1 MSFTTRPEIH
11 GVFGVVGS
19 THWLASQHAMA
30 VLEKGGNA
38 FDAAVTGGFVL
49 QVVEPHLN
57 GPLGDMP
64 ALTWSA
70 KEQKVRVVCGQGP
83 APEAATIEAYTSRGL
98 DVIPGSGLLA
108 PCVPGATDAWLL
120 MLQDHGTIT
129 LEEAL
134 RPAIDLAGGGFPVV
148 EHMTRT
154 IDSVAE
160 LFRDEW
166 TTSAAIWLDHGEAP
180 KPGRLWRNPDQA
192 AFYEGLVAEGAAASG
207 GRDAAINAAR
217 RALREGFVAE
227 AIDNFSRNTE
237 AMDVSGKRHSGLL
250 TGSDLAA
257 WQAHYED
264 ALTYNFGDYTIAK
277 PGPWSQGPVFLQQL
291 ALLNGTDIGAMDPMG
306 PDFIHIVVE
315 AAKLAYADREAFY
328 GDPNFVDVPMGELLS
343 RGYNNRRRALI
354 DPNVASMEL
363 RPGEIAG
370 FSSEIGVGSAQRIF
384 GPGVG
389 EPTMDKLEGDQAT
402 TGMTSGPVDG
412 DTCHI
417 DVIDKD
423 GNMVSA
429 TPSGGWLQSSPAIP
443 ALGCCLGTRAQMF
456 WLKEGLPGSLAPG
469 KRPRTTLSPSFAL
482 REGEAYM
489 PFGTPGGDGQDQW
502 TVIFFLRHIL
512 HGMNLQE
519 AIDAPTFQSHHFP
532 SSFFPR
538 QAEPGRLVLEGRYP
552 QATVN
557 ALADKGHKVEVGGP
571 WTQGRIS
578 ACAKDGELLKAAANP
593 RLMQGYAVGR

>member
-1 MSFTTRPEIH
+1 MFTTRPELH
-11 GVFGVVGS
+11 GVFGVVAS

-38 FDAAVTGGFVL
+38 FDAAVVGGFVL

-64 ALTWSA
+64 AIIYPA
-70 KEQKVRVVCGQGP
+70 KERRARIVCGQGP
-83 APEAATIEAYTSRGL
+83 APAKATIARMKSFGL

-120 MLQDHGTIT
+120 MLRDYGTIS

-134 RPAIDLAGGGFPVV
+134 QPAIELAGGGYPVV
-148 EHMTRT
+148 DHMTRT
-154 IDSVAE
+154 IDSVAA

-166 TTSAAIWLDHGEAP
+166 ITSAAIWLDHGTAP
-180 KPGRLWRNPDQA
+180 RPGRRWQNLAQA
-192 AFYEGLVAEGAAASG
+192 NFYQSLIAAGDKGDRETRIDGARSCLKTGFIAE
-207 GRDAAINAAR
+207 
-217 RALREGFVAE
+217 E
-227 AIDNFSRNTE
+227 IDRFCETTE
-237 AMDVSGKRHSGLL
+237 AMDVSGERHSGLL
-250 TGSDLAA
+250 TGDDLARWSA
-257 WQAHYED
+257 SFEEPLSLD
-264 ALTYNFGDYTIAK
+264 FGPYTVVK
-277 PGPWSQGPVFLQQL
+277 PGAWSQGPVFLQQL
-291 ALLNGTDIGAMDPMG
+291 ALLDGMGLEDMDPLG
-306 PDFIHIVVE
+306 ADFIHTVTE

-328 GDPNFVDVPMGELLS
+328 GDPNFVDVPIKTLLS
-343 RGYNNRRRALI
+343 SEYNAERRKLVDPELASLQLLPGMIEGFGNRI
-354 DPNVASMEL
+354 
-363 RPGEIAG
+363 GEG
-370 FSSEIGVGSAQRIF
+370 RSERSF

-389 EPTMDKLEGDQAT
+389 EPTMDKIDGQ
-402 TGMTSGPVDG
+402 TSGPVDG

-417 DVIDKD
+417 DVIDKN
-423 GNMVSA
+423 GNMVAA

-443 ALGCCLGTRAQMF
+443 KLGVCLGTRAQMF
-456 WLKEGLPGSLAPG
+456 WLDEGLPGSLAPG

-482 REGEAYM
+482 RDGEPYM

-502 TVIFFLRHIL
+502 TLIFFLRHIL
-512 HGMNLQE
+512 HGFNLQE

-552 QATVN
+552 AKTLEELKRRGH
-557 ALADKGHKVEVGGP
+557 LAETAGP

>member
-1 MSFTTRPEIH
+1 MFTTRPELH
-11 GVFGVVGS
+11 GVFGVVAS

-38 FDAAVTGGFVL
+38 FDAAVVGGFVL

-64 ALTWSA
+64 AIIYPA
-70 KEQKVRVVCGQGP
+70 KERRARIVCGQGP
-83 APEAATIEAYTSRGL
+83 APAKATIARMKSFGL

-120 MLQDHGTIT
+120 MLRDYGTIS

-134 RPAIDLAGGGFPVV
+134 QPAIELAGGGYPVV
-148 EHMTRT
+148 DHMTRT
-154 IDSVAE
+154 IDSVAA

-166 TTSAAIWLDHGEAP
+166 ITSAAIWLDHGTAP
-180 KPGRLWRNPDQA
+180 RPGRRWQNLAQA
-192 AFYEGLVAEGAAASG
+192 NFYQSLIAAGDKGDRETRIDGARSCLKTGFIAE
-207 GRDAAINAAR
+207 
-217 RALREGFVAE
+217 E
-227 AIDNFSRNTE
+227 IDRFCETTE
-237 AMDVSGKRHSGLL
+237 AMDVSGERHSGLL
-250 TGSDLAA
+250 TGDDLARWSA
-257 WQAHYED
+257 SFEEPLSLD
-264 ALTYNFGDYTIAK
+264 FGPYTVVK
-277 PGPWSQGPVFLQQL
+277 PGAWSQGPVFLQQL
-291 ALLNGTDIGAMDPMG
+291 ALLDGMGLEDMDPLG
-306 PDFIHIVVE
+306 ADFIHTVTE

-328 GDPNFVDVPMGELLS
+328 GDPNFVDVPIKTLLS
-343 RGYNNRRRALI
+343 SEYNAERRKLVDPELASLQLLPGMIEGFGNRI
-354 DPNVASMEL
+354 
-363 RPGEIAG
+363 GEG
-370 FSSEIGVGSAQRIF
+370 RSERSF

-389 EPTMDKLEGDQAT
+389 EPTMDKIDGQ
-402 TGMTSGPVDG
+402 TSGPVDG

-417 DVIDKD
+417 DVIDKN

-443 ALGCCLGTRAQMF
+443 KLGVCLGTRAQMF
-456 WLKEGLPGSLAPG
+456 WLDEGLPGSLAPG

-482 REGEAYM
+482 RDGEPYM

-502 TVIFFLRHIL
+502 TLIFFLRHIL
-512 HGMNLQE
+512 HSFNLQE

-552 QATVN
+552 AKTLEELKRRGH
-557 ALADKGHKVEVGGP
+557 LAETAGP

>member
-1 MSFTTRPEIH
+1 MFTTRPELH
-11 GVFGVVGS
+11 GVFGVVAS

-38 FDAAVTGGFVL
+38 FDAAVVGGFVL

-64 ALTWSA
+64 AIIYSV
-70 KEQKVRVVCGQGP
+70 KERRARIVCGQGP
-83 APEAATIEAYTSRGL
+83 APAKATIARMKSFGL

-120 MLQDHGTIT
+120 MLRDYGTIS

-134 RPAIDLAGGGFPVV
+134 QPAIELAGGGYPVV
-148 EHMTRT
+148 DHMTRT
-154 IDSVAE
+154 IDSVAA

-166 TTSAAIWLDHGEAP
+166 ITSAAIWLDHGTAP
-180 KPGRLWRNPDQA
+180 RPGRRWQNLAQA
-192 AFYEGLVAEGAAASG
+192 NFYQSLIAAGDKGDRETRIDGARSCLKTGFIAE
-207 GRDAAINAAR
+207 
-217 RALREGFVAE
+217 E
-227 AIDNFSRNTE
+227 IDRFCETTE
-237 AMDVSGKRHSGLL
+237 AMDVSGERHSGLL
-250 TGSDLAA
+250 TGDDLARWSA
-257 WQAHYED
+257 SFEEPLSLD
-264 ALTYNFGDYTIAK
+264 FGPYTVVK
-277 PGPWSQGPVFLQQL
+277 PGAWSQGPVFLQQL
-291 ALLNGTDIGAMDPMG
+291 ALLDGMGLEDMDPLG
-306 PDFIHIVVE
+306 ADFIHTVTE

-328 GDPNFVDVPMGELLS
+328 GDPNFVDVPIKTLLS
-343 RGYNNRRRALI
+343 SEYNAERRKLI
-354 DPNVASMEL
+354 DPELASL
-363 RPGEIAG
+363 QLLPGMIEG
-370 FSSEIGVGSAQRIF
+370 FGNRIGEGRSERSF

-389 EPTMDKLEGDQAT
+389 EPTMDKIDGQ
-402 TGMTSGPVDG
+402 TSGPVDG

-417 DVIDKD
+417 DVIDKN
-423 GNMVSA
+423 GNMVAA

-443 ALGCCLGTRAQMF
+443 KLGVCLGTRAQMF
-456 WLKEGLPGSLAPG
+456 WLDEGLPGSLAPG

-482 REGEAYM
+482 RDGEPYM

-502 TVIFFLRHIL
+502 TLIFFLRHIL
-512 HGMNLQE
+512 HGFNLQE

-552 QATVN
+552 AKTLEELKRRGH
-557 ALADKGHKVEVGGP
+557 LAETAGP

>member
-1 MSFTTRPEIH
+1 MFTTRPELH
-11 GVFGVVGS
+11 GVFGVVAS

-38 FDAAVTGGFVL
+38 FDAAVVGGFVL

-64 ALTWSA
+64 AIIYPA
-70 KEQKVRVVCGQGP
+70 KERRARIVCGQGP
-83 APEAATIEAYTSRGL
+83 APAKATIARMKSFGL

-120 MLQDHGTIT
+120 MLRDYGTIS

-134 RPAIDLAGGGFPVV
+134 QPAIELAGGGYPVV
-148 EHMTRT
+148 DHMTRT
-154 IDSVAE
+154 IDSVAA

-166 TTSAAIWLDHGEAP
+166 ITSAAIWLDHGTAP
-180 KPGRLWRNPDQA
+180 RPGRRWRNLAQA
-192 AFYEGLVAEGAAASG
+192 NFYQSLIAAGDKGDRETRIDGARSCLKTGFIAE
-207 GRDAAINAAR
+207 
-217 RALREGFVAE
+217 E
-227 AIDNFSRNTE
+227 IDRFCETTE
-237 AMDVSGKRHSGLL
+237 AMDVSGERHSGLL
-250 TGSDLAA
+250 TGDDLARWSA
-257 WQAHYED
+257 SFEEPLSLD
-264 ALTYNFGDYTIAK
+264 FGPYTVVK
-277 PGPWSQGPVFLQQL
+277 PGAWSQGPVFLQQL
-291 ALLNGTDIGAMDPMG
+291 ALLDGMGLEDMDPLG
-306 PDFIHIVVE
+306 ADFIHTVTE

-328 GDPNFVDVPMGELLS
+328 GDPNFVDVPIKTLLS
-343 RGYNNRRRALI
+343 SEYNAERRKLI
-354 DPNVASMEL
+354 DPELASL
-363 RPGEIAG
+363 QLLPGMVEG
-370 FSSEIGVGSAQRIF
+370 FGNRIGEGRSERSF

-389 EPTMDKLEGDQAT
+389 EPTMDKIDGQ
-402 TGMTSGPVDG
+402 TSGPVDG

-443 ALGCCLGTRAQMF
+443 KLGVCLGTRAQMF
-456 WLKEGLPGSLAPG
+456 WLEEGLPGSLAPG

-482 REGEAYM
+482 RDGEPYM

-502 TVIFFLRHIL
+502 TLIFFLRHIL
-512 HGMNLQE
+512 HGFNLQE

-552 QATVN
+552 TRTLEELQRRGH
-557 ALADKGHKVEVGGP
+557 LAETAGP

>member
-1 MSFTTRPEIH
+1 MFTTRPELH

-30 VLEKGGNA
+30 TLEKGGNA
-38 FDAAVTGGFVL
+38 FDAAVVGGFVL

-64 ALTWSA
+64 ALIWPA
-70 KEQKVRVVCGQGP
+70 REGRVRVVCGQGP
-83 APEAATIEAYTSRGL
+83 APAKATIPTMKALGL

-120 MLQDHGTIT
+120 MLRDYGTIT

-134 RPAIDLAGGGFPVV
+134 RPAIDLAGGGYPVV

-166 TTSAAIWLDHGEAP
+166 TTSADVWLVHGKAP
-180 KPGRLWRNPDQA
+180 KPGRLWRNPAQA
-192 AFYEGLVAEGAAASG
+192 ALYQGLLDCGSG
-207 GRDAAINAAR
+207 DRDARIEAAR
-217 RALREGFVAE
+217 AALRTGFVADE
-227 AIDNFSRNTE
+227 IDRFARETE
-237 AMDVSGKRHSGLL
+237 AMDVSGERHSGLIS
-250 TGSDLAA
+250 GDDLAG
-257 WQAHYED
+257 WQAHYDEP
-264 ALTYNFGDYTIAK
+264 LTQNFGRYTVAK

-291 ALLNGTDIGAMDPMG
+291 ALLDGMGLEAMDPMG
-306 PDFIHIVVE
+306 ADFIHTVAE
-315 AAKLAYADREAFY
+315 AAKLAYADREAYY
-328 GDPNFVDVPMGELLS
+328 GDPNFVDVPMETLLS
-343 RGYNNRRRALI
+343 PEYTAERRGLI
-354 DPNVASMEL
+354 DPSLASLAL
-363 RPGEIAG
+363 RPGQIAG
-370 FSSEIGVGSAQRIF
+370 FDNRIGQGRAERAF

-389 EPTMDKLEGDQAT
+389 EPTMDKLEGA
-402 TGMTSGPVDG
+402 TSGPVDG

-417 DVIDKD
+417 DVIDRD

-443 ALGCCLGTRAQMF
+443 AFGCGLGTRAQMF
-456 WLKEGLPGSLAPG
+456 WLEEGLPGSLAPG

-482 REGEAYM
+482 RDGEAYM

-502 TVIFFLRHIL
+502 TVIFFLRHVL
-512 HGMNLQE
+512 HGFNLQE

-552 QATVN
+552 
-557 ALADKGHKVEVGGP
+557 ADVVHDLERRGHKVESGGP

>member
-1 MSFTTRPEIH
+1 MFTTRPELH
-11 GVFGVVGS
+11 GVFGVVAS

-38 FDAAVTGGFVL
+38 FDAAVVGGFVL

-64 ALTWSA
+64 AIIYPA
-70 KEQKVRVVCGQGP
+70 KERRARIVCGQGP
-83 APEAATIEAYTSRGL
+83 APAKATIARMKSFGL

-120 MLQDHGTIT
+120 MLRDYGTIS

-134 RPAIDLAGGGFPVV
+134 QPAIELAGGGYPVV
-148 EHMTRT
+148 DHMTRT
-154 IDSVAE
+154 IDSVAA

-166 TTSAAIWLDHGEAP
+166 ITSAAIWLDHGTAP
-180 KPGRLWRNPDQA
+180 RPGRRWQNLAQA
-192 AFYEGLVAEGAAASG
+192 NFYQSLIAAGDKGDRETRIDGARSCLKTGFIAE
-207 GRDAAINAAR
+207 
-217 RALREGFVAE
+217 E
-227 AIDNFSRNTE
+227 IDRFCETTE
-237 AMDVSGKRHSGLL
+237 AMDVSGERHSGLL
-250 TGSDLAA
+250 TGDDLARWSA
-257 WQAHYED
+257 SFEEPLSLD
-264 ALTYNFGDYTIAK
+264 FGPYTVVK
-277 PGPWSQGPVFLQQL
+277 PGAWSQGPVFLQQL
-291 ALLNGTDIGAMDPMG
+291 ALLDGMGLEDMDPLG
-306 PDFIHIVVE
+306 ADFIHTVTE

-328 GDPNFVDVPMGELLS
+328 GDPNFVDVPIKTLLS
-343 RGYNNRRRALI
+343 SEYNAERRKLI
-354 DPNVASMEL
+354 DPELASL
-363 RPGEIAG
+363 QLLPGMIEG
-370 FSSEIGVGSAQRIF
+370 FGNRIGEGRSERSF

-389 EPTMDKLEGDQAT
+389 EPTMDKIDGQ
-402 TGMTSGPVDG
+402 TSGPVDG

-417 DVIDKD
+417 DVIDKN

-443 ALGCCLGTRAQMF
+443 KLGVCLGTRAQMF
-456 WLKEGLPGSLAPG
+456 WLDEGLPGSLAPG

-482 REGEAYM
+482 RDGEPYM

-502 TVIFFLRHIL
+502 TLIFFLRHIL
-512 HGMNLQE
+512 HGFNLQE

-552 QATVN
+552 TRTLEELQRRGH
-557 ALADKGHKVEVGGP
+557 LAETAGP